1 MQASA
6 LQSISRCYRL
16 GLRRQAREFPAR
28 GFQSARPRRHGWS
41 RNGAS
46 AAAGGADGGTA
57 VEETPAT
64 EGGKGGKRDLQEAYR
79 EVREM
84 LTDPSRLVRAV
95 ASGKA
100 KGADPEWRR
109 LEMRPVALK
118 GGVKLQVVK
127 YDARQAFTSNHA
139 YAGAATAGPRGRRG
153 RRATGADPSRTG
165 ADPSRTAEGPPDA
178 DRAVDEALRCGFGNW
193 RVETTAE
200 VLSLRVTKSGEAVV
214 SRSRSLLANA
224 NKGGDPAATNQPLAH
239 DRQKSRL
246 LSPSDP
252 FLVHVGVSTK
262 DGSAIKADRRDKY
275 KQVEEFLRLV
285 DAAVD
290 SARTGGHMSHGT
302 SARPT
307 RLVDLGCGNAYLTFG
322 AYALLNRTR
331 GQPLE
336 VVGVDVKRQA
346 RETNRRVASALGWE
360 RDCVFV
366 EGTIAG
372 ADLAFPTPRDGDQS
386 PPGGDQSPGKSTSEP
401 EVDIV
406 LALHACDTATD
417 EALVR
422 AVRWNAPLTLVA
434 PCCHHDLQT
443 RVRDAPTK
451 RPSLSPTLRH
461 GILRERIGDAL
472 TDSFRA
478 HVMRLLGHRVDVVE
492 WIGGEHT
499 PRNTMIRA
507 VRTNARAAPELWR
520 EYDEMRELWGV
531 TPWLAEALEPEL
543 DAARE
548 EAMRNPVPVAADGEV
563 ER

>member
-1 MQASA
+1 MQVSA
-6 LQSISRCYRL
+6 LRSISRCYRL
-16 GLRRQAREFPAR
+16 GLRRPTRAFPVA
-28 GFQSARPRRHGWS
+28 FAPARPRVANRGITS
-41 RNGAS
+41 S
-46 AAAGGADGGTA
+46 ADG
-57 VEETPAT
+57 
-64 EGGKGGKRDLQEAYR
+64 KGNRDLADAYM
-79 EVREM
+79 EVRDM

-109 LEMRPVALK
+109 LEMFPVALK

-127 YDARQAFTSNHA
+127 YDERQAFTSNHV
-139 YAGAATAGPRGRRG
+139 YAGADASASRGRRG
-153 RRATGADPSRTG
+153 RRAGADSSGTKSKGPT
-165 ADPSRTAEGPPDA
+165 ADEAA
-178 DRAVDEALRCGFGNW
+178 DEALRCGFGNW
-193 RVETTAE
+193 RVETSDE
-200 VLSLRVTKSGEAVV
+200 VLQLRVTKSGEAMV

-224 NKGGDPAATNQPLAH
+224 SKAAGANVRSH
-239 DRQKSRL
+239 DRQKQRL
-246 LSPSDP
+246 LDPSDP

-262 DGSAIKADRRDKY
+262 DGAAIKADRRDKY

-290 SARTGGHMSHGT
+290 GARQGGHMPVGT
-302 SARPT
+302 KERPT

-322 AYALLNRTR
+322 AYALLKARR

-346 RETNRRVASALGWE
+346 RETNGRVASALGWE

-372 ADLAFPTPRDGDQS
+372 AELTFPTPRSHRGESSD
-386 PPGGDQSPGKSTSEP
+386 P

-434 PCCHHDLQT
+434 PCCHHDLQVRLKDT
-443 RVRDAPTK
+443 RGTNGAHAPM
-451 RPSLSPTLRH
+451 LRH
-461 GILRERIGDAL
+461 GILRERLGDL
-472 TDSFRA
+472 ITDAFRA
-478 HVMRLLGHRVDVVE
+478 HVLRLLGHRVDVVE

-507 VRTNARAAPELWR
+507 VRTNSKAAPELWT
-520 EYDEMRELWGV
+520 EYDEMVATWGV
-531 TPWLAEALEPEL
+531 TPWLAEALQPEL
-543 DAARE
+543 AAARE
-548 EAMRNPVPVAADGEV
+548 EAMNDPVPLAADSEV
-563 ER
+563 VEKDSTD

>member
-16 GLRRQAREFPAR
+16 GLRRPAREFPAR
-28 GFQSARPRRHGWS
+28 GFQSARPRRWI
-41 RNGAS
+41 GAS

-57 VEETPAT
+57 VEDTPAT
-64 EGGKGGKRDLQEAYR
+64 KGGKRGKRDLQEAYR

-127 YDARQAFTSNHA
+127 YDERQAFTSNHA
-139 YAGAATAGPRGRRG
+139 YAGATPSAPRGRRG
-153 RRATGADPSRTG
+153 RRATGG
-165 ADPSRTAEGPPDA
+165 GDPSRTAKSPPVDA
-178 DRAVDEALRCGFGNW
+178 DEAVDEALRCGFGHW
-193 RVETTAE
+193 RVETCEE
-200 VLSLRVTKSGEAVV
+200 VLSLRVTKSGEAAV

-224 NKGGDPAATNQPLAH
+224 NKGGGDNAAATNRPLAH
-239 DRQKSRL
+239 DRQKRRL

-262 DGSAIKADRRDKY
+262 DGASIKADRRDKY

-285 DAAVD
+285 DAAVAD
-290 SARTGGHMSHGT
+290 ARTGGHMSHG
-302 SARPT
+302 SSERPT

-322 AYALLNRTR
+322 AYAWLNRTQ

-346 RETNRRVASALGWE
+346 RETNRRVAAALGWE

-372 ADLAFPTPRDGDQS
+372 ASLAFPTPRGGD
-386 PPGGDQSPGKSTSEP
+386 GGDQSPGKSEPP

-443 RVRDAPTK
+443 RVRENTQLA
-451 RPSLSPTLRH
+451 PSLAPTLRH
-461 GILRERIGDAL
+461 GILRERLGDVL
-472 TDSFRA
+472 TDAFRA

-531 TPWLAEALEPEL
+531 TPWLAEALAPEL
-543 DAARE
+543 AAARE
-548 EAMRNPVPVAADGEV
+548 EAMRDPVPVAADGEV